1 MVPEVG
7 EAATLVDALP
17 QPWGPAGAML
27 LPLPRLI
34 KHRPRTIPCKQ
45 RIPGQAGVLHLTPPY
60 SKQHHHDQQHQAPT
74 ARGSKL
80 ERLLRHLRPTRLG
93 QRTDATTTRSS
104 DCVARWPR
112 LWHEQRLELVV
123 AMLPLLL
130 EVPGAMSLALQRLL
144 QHPVQPTRPTSA

>member
-1 MVPEVG
+1 MAAAEDED
-7 EAATLVDALP
+7 EARDGVSAE
-17 QPWGPAGAML
+17 ML
-27 LPLPRLI
+27 LTLQPVLLSHSL
-34 KHRPRTIPCKQ
+34 KQTQPRTTPCKQ
-45 RIPGQAGVLHLTPPY
+45 RIPGQAGVPHLTPPH
-60 SKQHHHDQQHQAPT
+60 SKQHRHDQQRQAPT

-104 DCVARWPR
+104 DYVARWPP

-144 QHPVQPTRPTSA
+144 QHPAQPTRPTSG